1 MCVCIYIYKH
11 WPTLKITYPGVGI
24 EGESGES
31 VRTPT
36 LMMAD
41 FLWLCSLGLA
51 PPFYGPHPLCIKV
64 DKDRNFPS
72 KSDSMSVE
80 IGNQGMLAF
89 RGSGQRTGPS
99 PELLRAAQG
108 SM

>member
-51 PPFYGPHPLCIKV
+51 PPWSLRP
-64 DKDRNFPS
+64 
-72 KSDSMSVE
+72 
-80 IGNQGMLAF
+80 GN
-89 RGSGQRTGPS
+89 
-99 PELLRAAQG
+99 LLYESRVK
-108 SM
+108 